1 MSKRLIL
8 VTLLI
13 CTEIAVIAAL
23 VRMYLGWFGVLK

>member
-13 CTEIAVIAAL
+13 CTEIAVIA
-23 VRMYLGWFGVLK
+23 VMMRFYLGWFDVT